1 MARAAAKEEKIVDM
15 DLTAKA
21 IAKAVAD
28 GDIVNFKA
36 LFGAI
41 SPIRQWTTE
50 MLESEKY
57 SYFRPDA
64 EQESNQIFKDA
75 HRLVKE
81 MFTWKFITQELEA
94 HRPAQLPS
102 ELLLPLAD
110 NAIRES
116 RFTSAAQAYE
126 LLRIRRKMQAAF
138 FEEADR
144 ALAAD
149 DIPRAVQ
156 GYRVAIGLAYDYAAF
171 PEPLPKVANY
181 QTGALLVH
189 GRYPRSPE
197 DCIAVQPEEAH
208 TNIALGFLLGDDEAT
223 ARLTEPPLDKRL
235 TFLKELVLRIDPQ
248 WDTFV
253 ERYKKACS
261 LVTEFAERMSH
272 QSATLADEIEEQ
284 QGHNPEEIMETL
296 LGRKIE
302 NGVWWQY
309 LKDLA
314 YEHPAGVLFI
324 ARQRFG
330 EHEVLMPRL
339 LEGSSVPAKLG
350 LTQDSPTPA

>member
-1 MARAAAKEEKIVDM
+1 MARASAKQEKVVDM

-21 IAKAVAD
+21 IAKAIAE
-28 GDIVNFKA
+28 GDIVNFRA

-50 MLESEKY
+50 MLESDKY
-57 SYFRPDA
+57 TYFRPDA
-64 EQESNQIFKDA
+64 EQENSQVFEDA
-75 HRLVKE
+75 LGLVRE
-81 MFTWKFITQELEA
+81 TSTWKYITQELEA
-94 HRPAQLPS
+94 HRPVQLPS
-102 ELLLPLAD
+102 ELLVPLAD

-138 FEEADR
+138 FEEADK
-144 ALAAD
+144 ALEAD

-223 ARLTEPPLDKRL
+223 ARLTELPLKKRL
-235 TFLKELVLRIDPQ
+235 AFLKELVLRIDPQ

-253 ERYKKACS
+253 ARYRKACG
-261 LVTEFAERMSH
+261 LVTEFSERMSH
-272 QSATLADEIEEQ
+272 QSATLADEIDEQ

-302 NGVWWQY
+302 NGAWWQY

-314 YEHPAGVLFI
+314 YEHPAGILFI

-339 LEGSSVPAKLG
+339 LEGSCVPAALN
-350 LTQDSPTPA
+350 LAQDSPASE